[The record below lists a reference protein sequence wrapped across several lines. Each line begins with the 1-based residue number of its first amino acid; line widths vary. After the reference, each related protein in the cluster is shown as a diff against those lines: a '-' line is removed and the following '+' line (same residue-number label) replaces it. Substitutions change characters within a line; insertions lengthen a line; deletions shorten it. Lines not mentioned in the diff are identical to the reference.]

1 MCVFC
6 QERNGV
12 VYVCFFGSVFLWV
25 RGTGNLLLLV
35 GSQVGSSGFGV
46 IKKLSY
52 CGVFTVTA

>member
-12 VYVCFFGSVFLWV
+12 VYVCFFGSVSVWV
-25 RGTGNLLLLV
+25 RGTGDLLLLV
-35 GSQVGSSGFGV
+35 GSQVCSSGFGGV
-46 IKKLSY
+46 KKLSC